1 MASLNSF
8 KKVALVVI
16 LCKNFLTGHLCLLSH
31 IMKLLKLLNICL
43 LCLACLQATAKKND
57 SLDYKIGQMIMIGI
71 GERTALSTADTLAQE
86 LQAGKIGGVVLFE
99 KNIAKTNSKDSLKM
113 LVQSLQKNARTPL
126 FVSIDEEGGKVHRL
140 KEKYG
145 FIGMPSAAYLG
156 KLNNTDSTLY
166 YNRQLTALLKEL
178 GINLN
183 YAPTLDLGINPENT
197 VIFKN
202 NRSFGADYKEV
213 AKHAGLC
220 IKAHHENGIKTSLKH
235 FPGHGSSMGDTHLGI
250 VDVSKTWDIQELLPY
265 QELFKTTDV
274 DAVMIGHMVNEK
286 WDASML
292 PATLSKPTID
302 MLKNLLGFK
311 GVVVSDD
318 MQMHAIA
325 HNYGLEN
332 AIMMSINA
340 GMDIIMF
347 ANTIPEKEKR
357 VSATQIHAIVK
368 KLVKKKKISKKRIDE
383 AYRNIMALK
392 NKQF

>member
-1 MASLNSF
+1 MKTPAILLMMLVCISSF
-8 KKVALVVI
+8 
-16 LCKNFLTGHLCLLSH
+16 
-31 IMKLLKLLNICL
+31 
-43 LCLACLQATAKKND
+43 AKKTD

-71 GERTALSTADTLAQE
+71 GERTMLSNDDTLAME
-86 LQAGKIGGVVLFE
+86 LRQGKIGGVVLFE
-99 KNIAKTNSKDSLKM
+99 KNIAKTNSKDSFRT

-166 YNRQLTALLKEL
+166 YNRQLATLLKEL

-213 AKHAGLC
+213 AKHAGVC
-220 IKAHHENGIKTSLKH
+220 IKAHHENGIRTSLKH
-235 FPGHGSSMGDTHLGI
+235 FPGHGSSLGDTHLGI

-286 WDASML
+286 WDASIL

-347 ANTIPEKEKR
+347 ANTIPEKENR
-357 VSATQIHAIVK
+357 VNATRVHSIIK
-368 KLVKKKKISKKRIDE
+368 KLVKKKKISRKRIDE
-383 AYRNIMALK
+383 AYYNIMALK
-392 NKQF
+392 NKKF

>member
-1 MASLNSF
+1 MRLLTL
-8 KKVALVVI
+8 LVMFLAYQPVI
-16 LCKNFLTGHLCLLSH
+16 
-31 IMKLLKLLNICL
+31 
-43 LCLACLQATAKKND
+43 AKKTD
-57 SLDYKIGQMIMIGI
+57 SLDHKIGQMIMIGI
-71 GERTALSTADTLAQE
+71 DERTALTTNDTLIQE
-86 LQAGKIGGVVLFE
+86 LKQGKIGGLVLFE
-99 KNIAKTNSKDSLKM
+99 KNIAKTNSKDSFKM
-113 LVQSLQKNARTPL
+113 LVQSLQTNAQTPL

-156 KLNNTDSTLY
+156 KLNNNDSTLY
-166 YNRQLTALLKEL
+166 YNRQLSALLKEL

-311 GVVVSDD
+311 GVVISDD

-347 ANTIPEKEKR
+347 ANTIPEKENR
-357 VSATQIHAIVK
+357 VTATQIHTIVK

-383 AYRNIMALK
+383 AYYNIMALK
-392 NKQF
+392 NKKF